1 MKHTMSAG
9 ALAAVLLAA
18 CGGGGGGGETAT
30 STPTAA
36 ATPPASTALADN
48 SPPAGFDFATS
59 RPAAGLRSTEIVPD
73 PGRYAD
79 PARTYVSF
87 WIPGAESERQ
97 QLALLS
103 LQQLRALDDRG
114 GLVLALPAS
123 VKNLHYEV
131 WDQGGPASAL
141 SGEVA
146 R

>member
-1 MKHTMSAG
+1 MKHTLPAA
-9 ALAAVLLAA
+9 ALATLLLSA
-18 CGGGGGGGETAT
+18 CGGGGGGGETGT
-30 STPTAA
+30 GTPTAA
-36 ATPPASTALADN
+36 AARPASTALADN
-48 SPPAGFDFATS
+48 TPPAGFDFATS
-59 RPAAGLRSTEIVPD
+59 RAAAGLRSSEVVPD

-79 PARTYVSF
+79 PARTYVSL